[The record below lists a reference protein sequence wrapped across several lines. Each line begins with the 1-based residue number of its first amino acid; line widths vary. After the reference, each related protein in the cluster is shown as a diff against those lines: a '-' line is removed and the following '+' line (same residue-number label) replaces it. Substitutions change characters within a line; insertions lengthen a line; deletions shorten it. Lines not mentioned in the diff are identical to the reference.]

1 MIKVGVGQFED
12 INTRK
17 AVQMAIW
24 ECKKQ
29 LQGYAPQAGIVFCGG
44 NFDHQKLLN
53 EINQSFPTMH
63 LIGCTTAGD
72 FSSNHGF
79 SDDSVTLT
87 VFYANDIDIA
97 AGIGRDLS
105 KDPAAAVKS
114 AVDQA
119 RERLSQKPK
128 LCLAFPDGYNKLINP
143 VMEMLNSE
151 LGSGCSVFGGAAGTQ
166 WSESRKILQ
175 FYNNEILEDS
185 IPILLLAGPLEY
197 SFSIANSWKPIGK
210 KTEVTDSEGRLVRKI
225 GDFKAVDF
233 YRYYLGDHSEPAME
247 FVLSVRDE
255 GRERPYLRA
264 PVNYEPD
271 GSIMFSESVPTGAT
285 VQLTEARRHSI
296 IEDTKTSA
304 KGLARKSHYFQPSF
318 ALAFSCAFRKNIL
331 GTLTGE
337 ELQIIRENL
346 PMHLPISG
354 FYSYGE
360 IAPLARGQESM
371 FHGATLVTLLVG
383 QSNGEPDTIEQDQ
396 PQPTHGLDDFDQT
409 KEPRTDRQIIEKL
422 KSENEFLKR
431 KLNRSENYRSRMEEI
446 KDFTA
451 AMHHKIIQEV
461 EDARREIQRQ
471 EVALRKSEVKYRR
484 IVETTGEGF
493 ILMDENLNIID
504 VNDAYCRMVGYSK
517 DNLLGRSPLELAT
530 AEYRQFLITNKDELL
545 SKSYREFEIVIIAKD
560 GRRVPIL
567 VHGNTLKDDDGK
579 VIGNM
584 AFVTDMTEHKKALAL
599 AGEVQKS
606 LLPRDNPQ
614 IPGFDVAG
622 RNVSCDEIG
631 GDYFDY
637 FWRQKSPREPFSIV
651 VGDISGHGVDSA
663 LLMTSA
669 RAFLRM
675 RASQP
680 GSISEVVT
688 AMNQHLTQ
696 DVLETGRFM
705 TLFYM
710 SIDPK
715 EDCIEWVRAGHD
727 PAILYDPKRDE
738 FEELKGPGVA
748 LGVDNDSNFKTNQK
762 KGLIDGHVIAIGT
775 DGIWEA
781 CNKEGR
787 MFGKVRFRE
796 IIRQNAHADADGIL
810 NAVYSQLRDYTR
822 GQKSEDDITLV
833 IIKITK
839 AVQS

>member
-12 INTRK
+12 IDTRK
-17 AVQMAIW
+17 AVQMAIG

-29 LQGYAPQAGIVFCGG
+29 LQSYAPQAGIVFCGG

-53 EINQSFPTMH
+53 EINRSFPSMD

-87 VFYANDIDIA
+87 VFYANDIDIVS
-97 AGIGRDLS
+97 GIGRDLS
-105 KDPAAAVKS
+105 KDPVAAVKS

-128 LCLAFPDGYNKLINP
+128 LCLAFPDGYNKLIDP

-151 LGSGCSVFGGAAGTQ
+151 LGPGCSVFGGAAGTQ

-197 SFSIANSWKPIGK
+197 SFSIANSWKPIGR

-233 YRYYLGDHSEPAME
+233 YRYYLGDHSEPARE
-247 FVLSVRDE
+247 FVLAVRDE
-255 GRERPYLRA
+255 GQERPYLRA

-285 VQLTEARRHSI
+285 VQLTEARRYGI

-304 KGLARKSHYFQPSF
+304 KGLALKSHYLQPSF
-318 ALAFSCAFRKNIL
+318 ALAFSCAFRKEIL
-331 GTLTGE
+331 GTRTGE
-337 ELQIIRENL
+337 ELQIIRQNL
-346 PMHLPISG
+346 PQNIPISG

-360 IAPLARGQESM
+360 IAPLARDQESM

-383 QSNGEPDTIEQDQ
+383 QSNGEPESIEQDQ
-396 PQPTHGLDDFDQT
+396 LQPTHEMDFLDQT
-409 KEPRTDRQIIEKL
+409 KEPLSDGQTIEKL
-422 KSENEFLKR
+422 KSEIEFLKR
-431 KLNRSENYRSRMEEI
+431 KLKRSENYRSRMEEI

-471 EVALRKSEVKYRR
+471 EVSLRESEVKYRR

-493 ILMDENLNIID
+493 ILMDESLNIID

-517 DNLLGRSPLELAT
+517 DNLLGRSPLELTT
-530 AEYRQFLITNKDELL
+530 AEYRQFLLTNKDELL

-567 VHGNTLKDDDGK
+567 VHGNTLKDDHGK

-599 AGEVQKS
+599 AGEVQCGGQVIS
-606 LLPRDNPQ
+606 DICNT
-614 IPGFDVAG
+614 GFSETDVA
-622 RNVSCDEIG
+622 
-631 GDYFDY
+631 
-637 FWRQKSPREPFSIV
+637 
-651 VGDISGHGVDSA
+651 
-663 LLMTSA
+663 
-669 RAFLRM
+669 RM
-675 RASQP
+675 
-680 GSISEVVT
+680 
-688 AMNQHLTQ
+688 
-696 DVLETGRFM
+696 
-705 TLFYM
+705 
-710 SIDPK
+710 
-715 EDCIEWVRAGHD
+715 
-727 PAILYDPKRDE
+727 
-738 FEELKGPGVA
+738 
-748 LGVDNDSNFKTNQK
+748 
-762 KGLIDGHVIAIGT
+762 
-775 DGIWEA
+775 
-781 CNKEGR
+781 
-787 MFGKVRFRE
+787 
-796 IIRQNAHADADGIL
+796 
-810 NAVYSQLRDYTR
+810 
-822 GQKSEDDITLV
+822 
-833 IIKITK
+833 
-839 AVQS
+839 